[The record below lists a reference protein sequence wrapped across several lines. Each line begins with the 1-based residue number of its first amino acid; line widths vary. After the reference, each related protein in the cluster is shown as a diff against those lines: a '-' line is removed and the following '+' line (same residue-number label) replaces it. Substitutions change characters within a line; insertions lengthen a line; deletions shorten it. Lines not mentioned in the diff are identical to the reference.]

1 MEGRK
6 EGCSR
11 SRKDAERRAG
21 CGPARRVTGMWIM
34 DRWSAGSHLKAPV
47 FNFLQFPQD
56 LVVDTGVV
64 CSHSVLSYLSCQAIG
79 AQPSPNA
86 GMPFPFNSH
95 LSYERFP

>member
-1 MEGRK
+1 MWARLEGHSCVDNGQME
-6 EGCSR
+6 CWF
-11 SRKDAERRAG
+11 
-21 CGPARRVTGMWIM
+21 PPQ
-34 DRWSAGSHLKAPV
+34 APV
-47 FNFLQFPQD
+47 FNFLQVPQD

-95 LSYERFP
+95 LSCEGFP